1 MGCITPK
8 LSGVAAVCHV
18 RLERLVILFI
28 EELKMKKKVA
38 REKAQWEADFYNRP
52 WAVIIDHL
60 SGYATEPMNPNI
72 PENEIFEICQP
83 SPDRGNRGDL
93 VLDR

>member
-1 MGCITPK
+1 MTK
-8 LSGVAAVCHV
+8 Q
-18 RLERLVILFI
+18 
-28 EELKMKKKVA
+28 KA

-52 WAVIIDHL
+52 WAVIISAV

-83 SPDRGNRGDL
+83 SPDRGNRGSGDL